1 MCPKDLSD
9 FSDSRFVGLK
19 IPARATPAPHCRL
32 HSEHR
37 SECDTILHVPVRTRG
52 GDIILTDKAPMSTST
67 NKELNFKG
75 GGIGRIISAPKGT
88 HAMYVDPVS
97 SANDKK
103 LSAGEVLKDID
114 INRTRKES
122 EVLFQPGT
130 KTRLV
135 AIWYDEK
142 EKTLR
147 TLEETA

>member
-1 MCPKDLSD
+1 
-9 FSDSRFVGLK
+9 
-19 IPARATPAPHCRL
+19 
-32 HSEHR
+32 
-37 SECDTILHVPVRTRG
+37 
-52 GDIILTDKAPMSTST
+52 
-67 NKELNFKG
+67 
-75 GGIGRIISAPKGT
+75 
-88 HAMYVDPVS
+88 MYVDPVS